1 MDPAGIENQPFVA
14 AAAAQ
19 RLAKDAGFAL
29 CGIADAR
36 PSGYA
41 DFFADWLAAGKHGE
55 MGYLA
60 EHAAVRVDPGKLVE
74 GAASVI
80 VVADVYRVV
89 EAAATPSSDH
99 QGRPQGRIAKYA
111 WGDDYHKT
119 IKKRLHAI
127 CDALAE
133 HFPGHAFRAT
143 TDTAPICERELAT
156 RAGLGWTG
164 KHTLMIHPRLGSYFL
179 LGTIVTT
186 LPIQTSEMAG
196 FPAPLSSPTDHCG
209 SCTRCIDA
217 CPTDAIAAQGYS
229 VDATR
234 CISYLTLEHRSAIA
248 PALHAGMGEWVAGC
262 DICQDVCP
270 HNRRRLALEEEDGRT
285 ADHESPLRFHP
296 RYNTR
301 SPAPALGLLA
311 VLDWTEDDRRTV
323 FAGSALKRIKPD
335 MLKRNALIALGNIYA
350 DRDDPEILERVV
362 AFSKTPGLGE
372 MVDETAQVVLS
383 RMRGD

>member
-1 MDPAGIENQPFVA
+1 MDPVGIENQQFVA

-19 RLAKDAGFAL
+19 RLAKEAGFAL
-29 CGIADAR
+29 CGIADAA

-41 DFFADWLAAGKHGE
+41 DFFAQWLAAGKHGE

-60 EHAAVRVDPGKLVE
+60 DHAAVRVDPGKLVE
-74 GAASVI
+74 RAASVI
-80 VVADVYRVV
+80 VVADAYRGL
-89 EAAATPSSDH
+89 EPAAPPSNEQ

-119 IKKRLHAI
+119 IKKRLHAM

-133 HFPGHAFRAT
+133 QYTGHAFRAT
-143 TDTAPICERELAT
+143 TDTAPIFERELAT

-186 LPIQTSEMAG
+186 LPMQTSELAG
-196 FPAPLSSPTDHCG
+196 FPAPLSPPTDHCG

-217 CPTDAIAAQGYS
+217 CPTDAIAREGYS

-234 CISYLTLEHRSAIA
+234 CISYLTLEHRSAID

-270 HNRRRLALEEEDGRT
+270 HNRRRLALEGQDGPT
-285 ADHESPLRFHP
+285 ADHESPLAFHP
-296 RYNTR
+296 RYTPR
-301 SPAPALGLLA
+301 APAPTLDLLA
-311 VLDWTEDDRRTV
+311 VLDWNEDDRRAA
-323 FAGSALKRIKPD
+323 FAGSALKRVKLD
-335 MLKRNALIALGNIYA
+335 MLKRNVLIALNHTA
-350 DRDDPEILERVV
+350 LTSQRPEIR
-362 AFSKTPGLGE
+362 GLIHAYHDRE
-372 MVDETAQVVLS
+372 NLPPLVRDTTIQILNDS
-383 RMRGD
+383 Q